1 MAFCKNEQVVLTI
14 DEINDTG
21 DGIGRV
27 DGFVVFVKGMLPGE
41 TGLVQIIKV
50 KSSYAIGRLISL
62 EVSSPSRVEPECEA
76 FRKGCG
82 GCAFCHMD
90 YDQQLIMKRN
100 RVVDCL
106 TRIGG
111 FDLSSVTV
119 EETLGEERPFAG
131 RNKSAYPFTLE
142 GKTVRAGFYARNSH
156 RVVPLP
162 DAACCLTE
170 KPEMLLVRKN
180 ACRLATDLGYSV
192 YDETSGRG
200 LLRHLV
206 VRFSEYSGKAMVI
219 LVLTQKTLP
228 READFV
234 AALKEACPFVSS
246 IYVNVNTLASNVI
259 FGRVFRLVDGE
270 EYLLNKIGE
279 SVFRISPASFY
290 QVNSRQTE
298 KLYRTVYEYAGLNG
312 SEKILDL
319 YCGIGTIGISLLK
332 AYETEHDSCQGITL
346 AGVEIVEDAVID
358 AKENARMN
366 KLDQAVFLAGDAPEG
381 ADYLLSRGYRPD
393 LVILDPPRK
402 GCDGTLLDTI
412 CSLMPPRIV
421 YVSCDPATLARDLK
435 FLCEKGYTFS
445 KVQPVDMFPM
455 SGHCECVVCLSRK
468 TTHEMK
474 LHASPFEMIKSGKK
488 TIELRLYD
496 EKRQRIK
503 EGDVIAFTNTSN
515 GEKMRATV
523 KALHRFD
530 SFEELYKT
538 LPLLQCGYTAEDIY
552 TAQPSDMEQY
562 YSVEEQKKY
571 GVVGIELFPPKRITD
586 ESVV

>member
-1 MAFCKNEQVVLTI
+1 MAFQKNEQLVLTV
-14 DEINDTG
+14 EEVNDTG

-62 EVSSPSRVEPECEA
+62 EVSSPNRVEPVCAA
-76 FRKGCG
+76 FSKGCG
-82 GCAFCHMD
+82 GCSFCHLD
-90 YDQQLIMKRN
+90 YAEQLIMKRN
-100 RVVDCL
+100 RVIDCL
-106 TRIGG
+106 ARIGG

-119 EETLGEERPFAG
+119 EDTLGEERPFMG

-162 DAACCLTE
+162 DTSSCQTE
-170 KPEMLLVRKN
+170 KPEMLLIRKTV
-180 ACRLATDLGYSV
+180 CRLATDLGYSV

-219 LVLTQKTLP
+219 LVLTQKSLP

-246 IYVNVNTLASNVI
+246 GYVNVNTLASNVI

-298 KLYRTVYEYAGLNG
+298 KLYRTVYEYAHLKGN
-312 SEKILDL
+312 EKILDL
-319 YCGIGTIGISLLK
+319 YCGIGTIGLSLLK
-332 AYETEHDSCQGITL
+332 AYETENGSCQGITL

-402 GCDGTLLDTI
+402 GCDGALLDTI

-445 KVQPVDMFPM
+445 SVQPVDMFPM
-455 SGHCECVVCLSRK
+455 SGHCECVV
-468 TTHEMK
+468 E
-474 LHASPFEMIKSGKK
+474 
-488 TIELRLYD
+488 
-496 EKRQRIK
+496 
-503 EGDVIAFTNTSN
+503 
-515 GEKMRATV
+515 
-523 KALHRFD
+523 LHR
-530 SFEELYKT
+530 E
-538 LPLLQCGYTAEDIY
+538 
-552 TAQPSDMEQY
+552 
-562 YSVEEQKKY
+562 
-571 GVVGIELFPPKRITD
+571 R
-586 ESVV
+586 

>member
-1 MAFCKNEQVVLTI
+1 MAFQKNEQIVLTV
-14 DEINDTG
+14 DEVNDTG

-62 EVSSPSRVEPECEA
+62 QVASPSRVESACAA
-76 FRKGCG
+76 FQKGCG
-82 GCAFCHMD
+82 GCSFCHLD
-90 YDQQLIMKRN
+90 YDQQLVMKRN

-111 FDLSSVTV
+111 FDLSNVNVADTI
-119 EETLGEERPFAG
+119 GEERPFMG
-131 RNKSAYPFTLE
+131 RNKSAYPFMMD
-142 GKTVRAGFYARNSH
+142 GKVVRAGFYARNSH

-162 DAACCLTE
+162 DTACCLTE
-170 KPEMLLVRKN
+170 KPEMLLVRKVV
-180 ACRLATDLGYSV
+180 CRLASDLGYSV

-206 VRFSEYSGKAMVI
+206 VRYSEYSGKAMVI
-219 LVLTQKTLP
+219 LVLTQKSLP
-228 READFV
+228 KEAEFV

-246 IYVNVNTLASNVI
+246 IYVNVNTLTTNVI
-259 FGRVFRLVDGE
+259 FGRVFRLVDGDE
-270 EYLLNKIGE
+270 CLLNSIGPC
-279 SVFRISPASFY
+279 VFRISPASFY

-298 KLYRTVYEYAGLNG
+298 KLYRTVYEYAGLKG
-312 SEKILDL
+312 CEKILDL
-319 YCGIGTIGISLLK
+319 YCGTGTIGLSLLK
-332 AYETEHDSCQGITL
+332 MYEGEFGGCEGLTL

-381 ADYLLSRGYRPD
+381 ADYLLSRGYHPD

-402 GCDGTLLDTI
+402 GCDGALLDTI

-435 FLCEKGYTFS
+435 FLCEKGYSFS

-455 SGHCECVVCLSRK
+455 SGHCECVVGLER
-468 TTHEMK
+468 
-474 LHASPFEMIKSGKK
+474 G
-488 TIELRLYD
+488 
-496 EKRQRIK
+496 
-503 EGDVIAFTNTSN
+503 
-515 GEKMRATV
+515 
-523 KALHRFD
+523 
-530 SFEELYKT
+530 
-538 LPLLQCGYTAEDIY
+538 
-552 TAQPSDMEQY
+552 
-562 YSVEEQKKY
+562 
-571 GVVGIELFPPKRITD
+571 
-586 ESVV
+586 

>member
-1 MAFCKNEQVVLTI
+1 MAFQKNEQIVLTV
-14 DEINDTG
+14 DEVNDTG

-62 EVSSPSRVEPECEA
+62 EVSSESRVEPPCDT

-82 GCAFCHMD
+82 GCSFCHLD
-90 YDQQLIMKRN
+90 YDQQLVMKRN
-100 RVVDCL
+100 RVIDCL

-111 FDLSSVTV
+111 FDLSGVTV
-119 EETLGEERPFAG
+119 EDTLGEERPFMG
-131 RNKSAYPFTLE
+131 RNKSAYPFMMD

-162 DAACCLTE
+162 DTACCLTE
-170 KPEMLLVRKN
+170 KSEMLLVRKTV
-180 ACRLATDLGYSV
+180 CRLATELGYSV

-219 LVLTQKTLP
+219 LVLTQKSLP
-228 READFV
+228 KEAEFV
-234 AALKEACPFVSS
+234 ASLKESCPFVSS

-259 FGRVFRLVDGE
+259 FGRVFRLVDGD
-270 EYLLNKIGE
+270 EYLLNAIG
-279 SVFRISPASFY
+279 SCVFRISPASFY

-298 KLYRTVYEYAGLNG
+298 KLYRTVYDYAALTGT
-312 SEKILDL
+312 EKVLDL
-319 YCGIGTIGISLLK
+319 YCGIGTIGLSLLK
-332 AYETEHDSCQGITL
+332 AYEMENGSCQGVTL

-366 KLDQAVFLAGDAPEG
+366 KMDQAVFLAGDAPEG

-402 GCDGTLLDTI
+402 GCDRVLLDTI
-412 CSLMPPRIV
+412 CGLMPPRLV

-455 SGHCECVVCLSRK
+455 SGHCECVV
-468 TTHEMK
+468 
-474 LHASPFEMIKSGKK
+474 
-488 TIELRLYD
+488 
-496 EKRQRIK
+496 
-503 EGDVIAFTNTSN
+503 
-515 GEKMRATV
+515 
-523 KALHRFD
+523 ALHR
-530 SFEELYKT
+530 E
-538 LPLLQCGYTAEDIY
+538 G
-552 TAQPSDMEQY
+552 
-562 YSVEEQKKY
+562 
-571 GVVGIELFPPKRITD
+571 
-586 ESVV
+586 